1 MGGRCLPGNGG
12 MQRSRRGRTGD
23 NYARA
28 GKRLFVSMFLVACL
42 VASAPGCGDKKGGRD
57 MQPALEV
64 SPQQVLVGDPV
75 SIKVTGLSP
84 GEMASL
90 RVSGQ
95 DQFGNT
101 WSAEASFEA
110 DETGTVDTS
119 RDAPTDGSYQG
130 VDQAGLFWSMVCAPA
145 GEMVS
150 PFAAITTYVVSLSL
164 DGQEVASQEV
174 QRVVDVDLKK
184 ENLSDPVVGVFITPK
199 EIEEPTPAL
208 IVLGGSEGGYNERW
222 ATVIASK
229 TRMPTLALAYF
240 GAPGLSQTLENIP
253 LEIVEKAIAWLNQQE
268 VVAKDRIGVVGA
280 SRGGEL
286 AMLAASLFPQVKAVV
301 GYTPSGV
308 IWGGIGEG
316 DAPAWTYRGEAFPYL
331 RTMFSEEQER
341 LFREAQEKGT
351 PYLDAPSFE
360 YSLQQQSSLVEKATI
375 PVERS
380 QAAFLLIGNPGDG
393 VWPSDKLSRIAIDRL
408 DAHGYPRAHQLLS
421 YEDGGHMLIPY
432 PFFPTTM
439 RQFYLPTVRVWEGL
453 GGTAEG
459 AARAAEDSW
468 PKVLEF
474 LRDEL
479 GT

>member
-1 MGGRCLPGNGG
+1 
-12 MQRSRRGRTGD
+12 
-23 NYARA
+23 
-28 GKRLFVSMFLVACL
+28 
-42 VASAPGCGDKKGGRD
+42 

-64 SPQQVLVGDPV
+64 SPQQVLVGDPI

-95 DQFGNT
+95 DQFGNS
-101 WSAEASFEA
+101 WSSQASFQA
-110 DETGTVDTS
+110 DAAGTVDTS

-130 VDQAGLFWSMVCAPA
+130 VDQAGLFWSMVCTPA
-145 GEMVS
+145 SEMVS
-150 PFAAITTYVVSLSL
+150 PFAVMNYTVSLFVGGEEVDSL
-164 DGQEVASQEV
+164 EV
-174 QRVVDVDLKK
+174 QRLAEVDLEK

-199 EIEEPTPAL
+199 EVNEPTPAL
-208 IVLGGSEGGYNERW
+208 IVLGGSEGGYNEGW
-222 ATVIASK
+222 ARVIASK

-253 LEIVEKAIAWLNQQE
+253 LEIIEKAIAWLNQQE

-316 DAPAWTYRGEAFPYL
+316 DSPAWTYRGEAFPYL
-331 RTMFSEEQER
+331 RMMVSEEQQR
-341 LFREAQEKGT
+341 LFLEAQKNGT

-360 YSLQQQSSLVEKATI
+360 YSLEQQSSLVEKATI

-408 DAHGYPRAHQLLS
+408 DAHGHPRTHRLLS
-421 YEDGGHMLIPY
+421 YEDGGHMLIAY

-439 RQFYLPTVRVWEGL
+439 RQFYLPTVNVWEGL

-468 PKVLEF
+468 PKVVEF

-479 GT
+479 GI